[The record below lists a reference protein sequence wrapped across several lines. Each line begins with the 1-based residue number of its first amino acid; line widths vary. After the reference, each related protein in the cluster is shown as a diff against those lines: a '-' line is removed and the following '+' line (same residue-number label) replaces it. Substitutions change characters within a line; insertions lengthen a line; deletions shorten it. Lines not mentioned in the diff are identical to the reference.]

1 MAAHVLEGIVSVKGP
16 LLGMA
21 ALVVVVGF
29 GVVIG
34 GPLGVGPLAM
44 KTPPDQVT
52 DPREM
57 VARSLQS
64 VLDAFSFRVEA
75 TVEGTVPGPV
85 VDRPAGAV
93 TLDGTTVTA
102 DIKPR
107 DLRTQATVTSAPLEI
122 DLDTVTVWGDVWSRT
137 AADGPWTKS
146 SLGSLAADAS
156 FDANPLTL
164 VDRLRAYVSEP
175 GHRPTTAD
183 VACAAPSGTC
193 HRLVF
198 DAGSDPS
205 DLLAAVLPDANAAAL
220 PDVTTTVTLD
230 TDAKTLRPA
239 RLVLDMTSA
248 DGSVALHV
256 LIDTSRWDE
265 QVQIEEPP
273 QGS

>member
-1 MAAHVLEGIVSVKGP
+1 MSVKGP

-21 ALVVVVGF
+21 ALVVVVGC

-34 GPLGVGPLAM
+34 GPLGVGPLAATM
-44 KTPPDQVT
+44 PPDQVT

-57 VARSLQS
+57 VSRSLQS
-64 VLDAFSFRVEA
+64 VLDASALHVEA
-75 TVEGTVPGPV
+75 TVDGTVPGPV
-85 VDRPAGAV
+85 VDRPDGAV
-93 TLDGTTVTA
+93 SLDGTTITA

-107 DLRTQATVTSAPLEI
+107 DLRTQASVTSDPLEI
-122 DLDTVTVWGDVWSRT
+122 DLDAVTVWGDVWSRT

-164 VDRLRAYVSEP
+164 VDRLRAYISESDH
-175 GHRPTTAD
+175 GPTTAD

-198 DAGSDPS
+198 DAGADLS
-205 DLLAAVLPDANAAAL
+205 DLLAKVLPDANAAAL
-220 PDVTTTVTLD
+220 PEVTTTVALD

-248 DGSVALHV
+248 NGSVDLHIV
-256 LIDTSRWDE
+256 IDTSRWDE

>member
-1 MAAHVLEGIVSVKGP
+1 MSVRGP

-21 ALVVVVGF
+21 ALVVVVGC

-34 GPLGVGPLAM
+34 GPLGVGPLAAT
-44 KTPPDQVT
+44 TPPDQVT

-64 VLDAFSFRVEA
+64 VLDASAFHVEA
-75 TVEGTVPGPV
+75 TVDGTVPGAI
-85 VDRPAGAV
+85 VDRPGGAV
-93 TLDGTTVTA
+93 SLDGTIVTA

-107 DLRTQATVTSAPLEI
+107 DLRTQASVTSDPLEV
-122 DLDTVTVWGDVWSRT
+122 DLDTVTVWGDIWSRT
-137 AADGPWTKS
+137 VADGPWTKS

-175 GHRPTTAD
+175 DHRPTTAD

-198 DAGSDPS
+198 GTGSDPS
-205 DLLAAVLPDANAAAL
+205 DLLAALLPDANAAAL
-220 PDVTTTVTLD
+220 SEVTTTVTLD

-239 RLVLDMTSA
+239 RLVLELARA
-248 DGSVALHV
+248 DGSVDLRV
-256 LIDTSRWDE
+256 VIDISRWDE

-273 QGS
+273 GS